1 MNDPVY
7 THGLTVG
14 LIVGLSR
21 CESMSSVS
29 CDLIVAV
36 VIHHPVLA
44 SPAVIRPPVTV
55 KVVTEVTYYKG
66 LVFYI
71 IEPPPVNYQSH
82 KIVSISSYMIR

>member
-1 MNDPVY
+1 MSSQIQSLFDAFESGLRLCIFWRVFFVNDPVY

-44 SPAVIRPPVTV
+44 SPAVIWPPV
-55 KVVTEVTYYKG
+55 
-66 LVFYI
+66 
-71 IEPPPVNYQSH
+71 S
-82 KIVSISSYMIR
+82 M